1 MRSILPTSLQML
13 VNNPVIALS
22 CSAVAVAVMIT
33 LWSTGML
40 MSALLFQ
47 PTLDIARNIPS
58 QSTSLVDSNGIG
70 ERHFFGVANAQP
82 VIVIDELPETKLELI
97 LRGAFTAQKESNAG
111 AIIEDD
117 KRQSQHYA
125 IGDTLPG
132 DAILKSIHENKVVL
146 TRNGIFETLYF
157 PEIQKGDKNLPSF
170 SIHSQSPQEKEER
183 RKAIRERINNL
194 RKKK

>member
-1 MRSILPTSLQML
+1 MRSILPTSLQSL
-13 VNNPVIALS
+13 FNNPVVALS
-22 CSAVAVAVMIT
+22 CSAIAVAIMIT

-40 MSALLFQ
+40 MSTLLFK
-47 PTLDIARNIPS
+47 PTLDIARSTPS
-58 QSTSLVDSNGIG
+58 QSTSLIDSNGIG
-70 ERHFFGVANAQP
+70 ERHFFGVANAKP

-97 LRGAFTAQKESNAG
+97 LRGAFTAQNEINAG

-117 KRQSQHYA
+117 KKNSQHYA

-157 PEIQKGDKNLPSF
+157 PEIKKTDKNSPNHF
-170 SIHSQSPQEKEER
+170 IQSQSPQERDER

-194 RKKK
+194 RNKK

>member
-1 MRSILPTSLQML
+1 ML

-22 CSAVAVAVMIT
+22 CSAIAVAVIMT

-40 MSALLFQ
+40 MSTLLFQ
-47 PTLDIARNIPS
+47 PTVDIARNTPS
-58 QSTSLVDSNGIG
+58 QSTSLIDSNGIG
-70 ERHFFGVANAQP
+70 ERHFFGVANAKP

-97 LRGAFTAQKESNAG
+97 LRGAFTAQNESNAG

-117 KRQSQHYA
+117 KKKSQHYA

-132 DAILKSIHENKVVL
+132 NAVLKSIHENKVVL

-157 PEIQKGDKNLPSF
+157 PETQKGDKNLPNF
-170 SIHSQSPQEKEER
+170 SLDSQSPAEREER

>member
-1 MRSILPTSLQML
+1 ML
-13 VNNPVIALS
+13 INNPVIALS
-22 CSAVAVAVMIT
+22 CSAVAAAVMIT

-40 MSALLFQ
+40 MSTLLFQ
-47 PTLDIARNIPS
+47 PTLDITRNTPS
-58 QSTSLVDSNGIG
+58 QSTSLIDSNGIG
-70 ERHFFGVANAQP
+70 ERHFFGIANAKP
-82 VIVIDELPETKLELI
+82 EIIIDELPETKLELI
-97 LRGAFTAQKESNAG
+97 LRGAFTAQNESNAG

-117 KRQSQHYA
+117 KKKSQHYA

-132 DAILKSIHENKVVL
+132 DAILKSIHKNKVVL

-157 PEIQKGDKNLPSF
+157 PEIQKTDKNSPSF
-170 SIHSQSPQEKEER
+170 SIQSQSPQERDER

>member
-1 MRSILPTSLQML
+1 
-13 VNNPVIALS
+13 
-22 CSAVAVAVMIT
+22 
-33 LWSTGML
+33 ML
-40 MSALLFQ
+40 MSTLLFK
-47 PTLDIARNIPS
+47 PTLDIARSTPS
-58 QSTSLVDSNGIG
+58 QSTSLIDSNGIG
-70 ERHFFGVANAQP
+70 ERHFFGVANAKP

-97 LRGAFTAQKESNAG
+97 LRGAFTAQNESNAG

-117 KRQSQHYA
+117 KKNSQHYA

-157 PEIQKGDKNLPSF
+157 PEIKKNDKNSPNF
-170 SIHSQSPQEKEER
+170 SIMSQSPQEKEER

>member
-22 CSAVAVAVMIT
+22 CSAIAVAIMIT

-40 MSALLFQ
+40 MSALLFK
-47 PTLDIARNIPS
+47 PTVDIARNTPS
-58 QSTSLVDSNGIG
+58 QSTSLIDSNVIG
-70 ERHFFGVANAQP
+70 ERHFFGVANAKP
-82 VIVIDELPETKLELI
+82 VIVIDDLPETKLELI

-117 KRQSQHYA
+117 KKKSQHYA

-157 PEIQKGDKNLPSF
+157 PEIQKGDKNLPSI
-170 SIHSQSPQEKEER
+170 SINSQSPQEKDER

-194 RKKK
+194 QKKK